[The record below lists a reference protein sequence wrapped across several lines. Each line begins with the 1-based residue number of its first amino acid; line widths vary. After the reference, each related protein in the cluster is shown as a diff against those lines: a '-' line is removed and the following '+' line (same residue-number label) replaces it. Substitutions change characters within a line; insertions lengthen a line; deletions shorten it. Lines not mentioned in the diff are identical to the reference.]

1 MKLRISET
9 MDGFFEN
16 YIEMENSGVVDTDR
30 VRELTMAKLGIS
42 PAKASRRPARKL
54 GRVLLVAATIVL
66 ALTATALAVY
76 QYGMKDTII
85 ENMPDFSDVTQVRAE
100 KSLNGFADSPE
111 YQAYVEWAT
120 WERLWSAENENWF
133 KDRGVDDSYS
143 EVDETYTV
151 LYGIYAREQ
160 ADKFDEIM
168 AKYGLTRHT
177 AREGFYTEAQL
188 CAALG
193 VEDIFDERFDIR
205 GDYLFEDG
213 AFKAVGT
220 FPMDGEEVWVN
231 MVNAV
236 KGSITMISSGI
247 PEEYEE
253 WNYTTDSGVEVI
265 LAAYEDGAWMV
276 ADLPG
281 TYVTVTFS
289 APLAKAQLENLV
301 DGIDLS
307 VLAKRFDGSVSRE
320 ESAAMLAAWQQA
332 RQNTTISDNAADD
345 TALVLSILGNYYL
358 ADVPEEAY
366 IYRTGCN
373 IPYTWYDLSEEFF
386 GITHRY
392 EYKEGEIS
400 LSFYTLDDRGLDLD
414 AYVGDHLEP
423 ITDCTVNGYEGRVV
437 EANDGG
443 YCKVY
448 WLDTDRELC
457 FRVGAPY
464 AKDGAIALAESVT
477 PENAE
482 LDASGPEGRKMRI
495 ALYEQEIEEARA
507 RIISEFEAREAEWT
521 AELEHAKEK
530 VGTYTIK
537 ALPQGFERGSVWTNG
552 EMEECDWHTGETIGY
567 ELDIAESY
575 SYPAEN
581 EGLMLRCF
589 ALWDMHDDSVT
600 HNGEYF
606 ENMLARAEETQD
618 MDDEMVNCAV
628 NGYTAYA
635 RMSGY
640 YFTEDQYIH
649 EINLFWLDEAQ
660 DRVFNLMYNYQEGDE
675 DILSLDDLIAM
686 AESVEK
692 Q

>member
-16 YIEMENSGVVDTDR
+16 YIEMENPGVVDTDR

-54 GRVLLVAATIVL
+54 GRVLLIAAAVVM
-66 ALTATALAVY
+66 ALSAAAVAVY
-76 QYGMKDTII
+76 QYGMKDTVI
-85 ENMPDFSDVTQVRAE
+85 EDMPDFSDVTQVRAE

-111 YQAYVEWAT
+111 YQAYVEWET
-120 WERLWSAENENWF
+120 WNRLWSAENENWF

-188 CAALG
+188 CVALG
-193 VEDIFDERFDIR
+193 VEDIFDERFEIG

-231 MVNAV
+231 VINAV
-236 KGSITMISSGI
+236 KGSITMISSGV

-253 WNYTTDSGVEVI
+253 WIYTTDSGIEVI
-265 LAAYEDGAWMV
+265 LATYEDGAWMV

-289 APLAKAQLENLV
+289 APLAKAQLEDLV

-307 VLAKRFDGSVSRE
+307 VLAERFDGSVSRE
-320 ESAAMLAAWQQA
+320 ESAAMLAAWQET
-332 RQNTTISDNAADD
+332 RQNATISDNADDD

-366 IYRTGCN
+366 IYSTSCN
-373 IPYTWYDLSEEFF
+373 IPYTWGDLSEEFF
-386 GITHRY
+386 RITHRY
-392 EYKEGEIS
+392 QHKEGEIT
-400 LSFYTLDDRGLDLD
+400 LSFFTLDDRGMDLD
-414 AYVGDHLEP
+414 AYVGDHLE
-423 ITDCTVNGYEGRVV
+423 TVTACTVNGYEGRVI
-437 EANDGG
+437 EFNAGED
-443 YCKVY
+443 CAVY
-448 WLDTDRELC
+448 WLDTERELW
-457 FRVGAPY
+457 FRVGTPY
-464 AKDGAIALAESVT
+464 AKDEAIALAESVT
-477 PENAE
+477 AE
-482 LDASGPEGRKMRI
+482 DAALDASGPEGREMRI
-495 ALYEQEIEEARA
+495 ALHEQEIEEARA
-507 RIISEFEAREAEWT
+507 RIIGEYEARIEEEAST
-521 AELEHAKEK
+521 LADAKEHT
-530 VGTYTIK
+530 GLYTI
-537 ALPQGFERGSVWTNG
+537 ADCPDGFESIGYWTNG
-552 EMEECDWHTGETIGY
+552 IREFRDWHTGEKLGY
-567 ELDIAESY
+567 TE
-575 SYPAEN
+575 
-581 EGLMLRCF
+581 
-589 ALWDMHDDSVT
+589 DMRQSFHKT
-600 HNGEYF
+600 
-606 ENMLARAEETQD
+606 
-618 MDDEMVNCAV
+618 DDEYIILCWYRCWDKEDETVSRAAEYYDDIV
-628 NGYTAYA
+628 A
-635 RMSGY
+635 RMQDYPVEFTEIEIGGCKAFMSVSGY
-640 YFTEDQYIH
+640 AYSDTEYMNEIH
-649 EINLFWLDEAQ
+649 LSWLDEDR
-660 DRVFNLMYNYQEGDE
+660 DRVFNISYDYLEE
-675 DILSLDDLIAM
+675 ESALTLDDLIAM